1 MVMDS
6 VMEQEPVDPPL
17 VGAWYADPQGAL
29 FEVVAIDHDDGTVE
43 VQYFDGTVEEMDTDS
58 WQERRPKPTEPP
70 EDWSGSMDVE
80 REDYATD
87 IDEGDRGMWANPLDN
102 FDR

>member
-1 MVMDS
+1 MENIMD
-6 VMEQEPVDPPL
+6 QEPVDPPR
-17 VGAWYADPQGAL
+17 VGDWYANAQGQS
-29 FEVVAIDHDDGTVE
+29 FEVVAIDPDDGTVE
-43 VQYFDGTVEEMDTDS
+43 VQYFDGTVEEMDADS
-58 WQERRPKPTEPP
+58 WQELRPTPTEAP

-87 IDEGDRGMWANPLDN
+87 VDEGDRGMWANPLDN